1 MSLSNPLPQGRRVGC
16 RRGFTLIELLVVI
29 AIIAIL
35 IGLLLPAVQ
44 KVREAAARMTC
55 QNNLKQIGLGL
66 TQHHSQFGVFPS
78 NGFYRTGDP
87 ILFSTQPAGGPVVPW
102 GIGNPNLSPA
112 AQTGPWSYS
121 VLPFIEQTNAHDQLI
136 IGSATARVAVANV
149 VKIYLCPSRGRDGAQ
164 SCPAVDPGPTYPGW
178 AYQTGTLNPWGKTDY
193 AANGDIARTP
203 PLGVA
208 FASNSKLVSV
218 TEIGDGASNT
228 ILVGEKSLD
237 PDAYNTGGWANDEPY
252 VLGGTSSLTRPYVLG
267 GTSLPPGTV
276 SLLLQDKSGLGS
288 AALLNWGSAH
298 TGVSQFVYADGSVH
312 SLSFSVSGAILGA
325 LLTTNGK
332 EVLPPSAY

>member
-1 MSLSNPLPQGRRVGC
+1 MTRSNPLPHGRRVRS

-35 IGLLLPAVQ
+35 VGLLLPAVQ
-44 KVREAAARMTC
+44 KIREAAARMTC

-78 NGFYRTGDP
+78 NGYFPVGTTVQY
-87 ILFSTQPAGGPVVPW
+87 STTPPGLPTLPW

-121 VLPFIEQTNAHDQLI
+121 LLPFIEQTNPHDLI
-136 IGSATARVAVANV
+136 ATPATTQAAVANV
-149 VKIYLCPSRGRDGAQ
+149 VKTYLCPSRGRDGAQ
-164 SCPAVDPGPTYPGW
+164 NCPIPVDPGPVYPGW
-178 AYQTGTLNPWGKTDY
+178 GYQNGLAGVPPGLLNPWGKCDY
-193 AANGDIARTP
+193 AANGLIALTP
-203 PLGVA
+203 PNGLP

-218 TEIGDGASNT
+218 TDIGDGASNT

-237 PDAYNTGGWANDEPY
+237 RDAYNLGGWANDEPY
-252 VLGGTSSLTRPYVLG
+252 VLGGTSSLTRLG
-267 GTSLPPGTV
+267 T
-276 SLLLQDKSGLGS
+276 LLLQDRSGLGNG
-288 AALLNWGSAH
+288 AFNNWGSAH
-298 TGVSQFVYADGSVH
+298 TGVGQFVYADGSVH
-312 SLSFSVSGAILGA
+312 SLSISISGVVLGA

-332 EVLPPSAY
+332 EVLPANAY